1 MADAERELLEMQ
13 ATVSALTELVEIL
26 LRNSK
31 PALDEAYDNF
41 DMDSFNPEADPQGPD
56 SVRPIIYDA
65 MQPPK

>member
-1 MADAERELLEMQ
+1 MTDAERELEETK
-13 ATVSALTELVEIL
+13 ATVSALTHLVEIL

-41 DMDSFNPEADPQGPD
+41 DMDNFNPEADPQGPD

-65 MQPPK
+65 MQPLK